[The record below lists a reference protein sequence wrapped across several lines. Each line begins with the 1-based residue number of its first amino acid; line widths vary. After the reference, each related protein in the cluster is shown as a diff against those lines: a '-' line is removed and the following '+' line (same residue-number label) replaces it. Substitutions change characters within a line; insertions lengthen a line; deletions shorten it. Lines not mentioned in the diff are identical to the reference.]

1 MKEYLIDGCPSAIY
15 MFIFKV
21 KARTE
26 KAALK
31 KALPTVKR
39 CEDFAESLHIACACD
54 YVGPIDGELQVR
66 AVFNIKE
73 PQDSILMKV
82 PALFCFAATLELV
95 LINQVFFAEKSI

>member
-1 MKEYLIDGCPSAIY
+1 MLEYLQDGCQSAIY

-31 KALPTVKR
+31 KAIPTVKR
-39 CEDFAESLHIACACD
+39 CEDFANSLHIVCACD
-54 YVGPIDGELQVR
+54 HVGLIDGELQNR

-73 PQDSILMKV
+73 PQNSILMKV
-82 PALFCFAATLELV
+82 PALFSFAATLELE
-95 LINQVFFAEKSI
+95 LFNQTFFSK

>member
-1 MKEYLIDGCPSAIY
+1 MTQYLLDGCPSAIY

-39 CEDFAESLHIACACD
+39 CEDFAESLHIVCACD
-54 YVGPIDGELQVR
+54 HVGLIDGELQIRV
-66 AVFNIKE
+66 VFNIKE
-73 PQDSILMKV
+73 SQNSILMKV
-82 PALFCFAATLELV
+82 PALFSFAASLELI
-95 LINQVFFAEKSI
+95 LINQTFFSEKPI